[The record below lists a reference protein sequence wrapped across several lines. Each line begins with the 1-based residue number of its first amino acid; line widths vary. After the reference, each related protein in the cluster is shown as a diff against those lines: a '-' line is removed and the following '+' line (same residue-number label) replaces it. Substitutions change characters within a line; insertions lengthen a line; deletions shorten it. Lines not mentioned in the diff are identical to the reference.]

1 MERAS
6 RVQLQQHANGAQPSV
21 TGGVESRPS
30 GQHGSGRPWRKINP
44 RPSESHSAGPT
55 QVMGPATET
64 VSFGPKVGKRTQHK
78 IGSQHSIDKKI
89 EKPHITGSQISIGSK
104 STGPSKRP
112 LMTGSQNSL
121 GPKIT
126 RFQIDELRSD
136 RQTNV

>member
-55 QVMGPATET
+55 QVMGPATEN

-78 IGSQHSIDKKI
+78 IGSQHGIDKKI